1 MHQGWLICFFAFQ
14 MSERK
19 NFVKGKDQWFKILSL
34 VKVLSIRNT
43 TFFTGTKTDP
53 VNRRYKA
60 GKLDTLK
67 IGQIN
72 LRKRTRFRCD
82 VTDSSSSHLL
92 CVVYLLHHML
102 YGEYDVIDS
111 SEIRGLLRKS
121 TDSPGYLCKTGQFAV
136 FEALYL
142 RLTGS
147 VFVPVKNVVF
157 LMLRT
162 LTRLSNSN
170 LRSGP
175 LIIFPG
181 YKTLHQH
188 RRRTKYYA

>member
-1 MHQGWLICFFAFQ
+1 MVKSKLQTLKI
-14 MSERK
+14 
-19 NFVKGKDQWFKILSL
+19 NLKGKDHWFKILSL

-67 IGQIN
+67 IGPIN

-82 VTDSSSSHLL
+82 VTDISSCHLL

-111 SEIRGLLRKS
+111 SEIRGLLRKYF
-121 TDSPGYLCKTGQFAV
+121 DSPGRFCTTGHFAM

-162 LTRLSNSN
+162 FTRLSILNH
-170 LRSGP
+170 RSFP
-175 LIIFPG
+175 LKSF
-181 YKTLHQH
+181 
-188 RRRTKYYA
+188 